1 MQACMVSN
9 ERESLVVMRILS
21 QETEKCA
28 FLEVKV
34 NTYVLVA
41 TIWSICHSQFF
52 HACRLV
58 KLAFCMRIQSVTGEM
73 VRCCVLFG
81 KNQTV
86 WKCQLDDSS

>member
-1 MQACMVSN
+1 MVST

-21 QETEKCA
+21 RGTENCA

-52 HACRLV
+52 DASRLV
-58 KLAFCMRIQSVTGEM
+58 KLAFSMRIPSVTGEM
-73 VRCCVLFG
+73 VQAFVLFVN
-81 KNQTV
+81 KSNFMQI
-86 WKCQLDDSS
+86 

>member
-1 MQACMVSN
+1 MCILGG
-9 ERESLVVMRILS
+9 ES
-21 QETEKCA
+21 EYA
-28 FLEVKV
+28 
-34 NTYVLVA
+34 YVLVA
-41 TIWSICHSQFF
+41 TIWSIFHSQFF

-86 WKCQLDDSS
+86 WKCQLDESS

>member
-1 MQACMVSN
+1 
-9 ERESLVVMRILS
+9 MRMLS
-21 QETEKCA
+21 QKEEKGA

-34 NTYVLVA
+34 NTGVLVF
-41 TIWSICHSQFF
+41 TLWSIFHSRFC

-58 KLAFCMRIQSVTGEM
+58 KLALSIRISSVTGEM

-86 WKCQLDDSS
+86 WKCQLAESS

>member
-1 MQACMVSN
+1 MVST
-9 ERESLVVMRILS
+9 ERESLVDMRLLS
-21 QETEKCA
+21 QKNENCA

-34 NTYVLVA
+34 NTGVLVA
-41 TIWSICHSQFF
+41 TIWSICQSQFC

-58 KLAFCMRIQSVTGEM
+58 KLAFSVRIASVTGEM

-86 WKCQLDDSS
+86 LKCQLADRS

>member
-1 MQACMVSN
+1 MVST
-9 ERESLVVMRILS
+9 ERESRVVMRTSS
-21 QETEKCA
+21 QKNEKCA

-41 TIWSICHSQFF
+41 TIWSICHSQLF
-52 HACRLV
+52 HECRLV
-58 KLAFCMRIQSVTGEM
+58 KLAFSMRIPSVTGEM

-86 WKCQLDDSS
+86 WNCQLADSS